1 MLSVP
6 HRIAGSVA
14 LVTGAGGGIGSWLV
28 TELLR
33 RGAARVY
40 AAGRRAPP
48 AAHPRVVSLALD
60 ITDPEQVAAA
70 ARAAEDVTLLVNNA
84 GVNHNQR
91 VVGAADLAGARAEME
106 TNYFGTLAMC
116 RAFAPALGANG
127 GGAIANVLSIAA
139 RVGLPRMGSLSASKA
154 AALRMTEC
162 LRAELAAQGTLV
174 VAFMPGAVDTAMTR
188 GADIPKSRPEDAA
201 AALLDA
207 IAAGQE
213 EVYFGP
219 QAERIRAMLATDRAA
234 LLREL
239 AGSVAR

>member
-1 MLSVP
+1 MLNARP
-6 HRIAGSVA
+6 IAGAVA
-14 LVTGAGGGIGSWLV
+14 LVTGAGGGIGAWLV

-40 AAGRRAPP
+40 AAGRRAP
-48 AAHPRVVSLALD
+48 AVAHPRVVPLALD
-60 ITDPEQVAAA
+60 ITRPDEVAAA
-70 ARAAEDVTLLVNNA
+70 ARAAEDVMLLVNNA
-84 GVNHNQR
+84 GINHNQR
-91 VVGAADLAGARAEME
+91 LLAAADPDAARAEME

-116 RAFAPALGANG
+116 RAFAPVLAANG
-127 GGAIANVLSIAA
+127 GGALANVLSIAA
-139 RVGLPRMGSLSASKA
+139 RVGMPRMGSLCASKA

-174 VAFMPGAVDTAMTR
+174 VAFLPGAVDTAMTR
-188 GADIPKSRPEDAA
+188 GVEIPKSRPEDAA

-219 QAERIRAMLATDRAA
+219 EAERIRRLLAEDRAG
-234 LLREL
+234 LLRQVAGAL
-239 AGSVAR
+239 AR